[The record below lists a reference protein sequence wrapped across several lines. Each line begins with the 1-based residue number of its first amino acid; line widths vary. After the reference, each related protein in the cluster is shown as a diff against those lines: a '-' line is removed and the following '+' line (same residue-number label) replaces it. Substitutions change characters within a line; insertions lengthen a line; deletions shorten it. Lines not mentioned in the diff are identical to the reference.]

1 MAKYLDYDGLL
12 YFWGKLKEKFVT
24 KETGKGLSTNDLT
37 NELLTKLNELENYT
51 LPEATDTVLG
61 GVKIG
66 TGLSITAGVLNA
78 VQGSYTL
85 PTASATTLGGI
96 KVGTNLSI
104 SDGVLSTAGE
114 ANTIENVKVNGIA
127 LAITS
132 KAVNIDLSGYALSA
146 TTLAGY
152 GITNAYTK
160 TEVDAKVTSVLAYGG
175 SVAFAS
181 LPTPSE
187 SVARMVYNVTD
198 AFTTTDKFLE
208 GAGHT
213 YPAGTNVAI
222 ALKDGTYYY
231 DAMSGFVD
239 LSPYL
244 LIASTISNTDIDTIV
259 AA

>member
-1 MAKYLDYDGLL
+1 MAYLDYNGLL
-12 YFWGKLKEKFVT
+12 YFWGKLKEKFVA

-37 NELLTKLNELENYT
+37 DVLLTKLNELENCT
-51 LPEATDTVLG
+51 LPTATDTVLG

-66 TGLSITAGVLNA
+66 DGLKITAGVIS
-78 VQGSYTL
+78 VT
-85 PTASATTLGGI
+85 SA
-96 KVGTNLSI
+96 GTVTW
-104 SDGVLSTAGE
+104 DGVTGKPT
-114 ANTIENVKVNGIA
+114 TI
-127 LAITS
+127 S
-132 KAVNIDLSGYALSA
+132 
-146 TTLAGY
+146 GY
-152 GITNAYTK
+152 GITDAYTK
-160 TEVDAKVTSVLAYGG
+160 SEVDAKVTSVLAYGG

-244 LIASTISNTDIDTIV
+244 LIASTISNSDIDTIV